1 MILFSNLTY
10 LLLLLCVI
18 CSFFAPRK
26 KLVISMIVITNL
38 YALLQGTINFSALFT
53 LIVFYLMS
61 DKYFNS
67 PNISRPQKNLL
78 FIVILC
84 FIIALSMHQIGGFY
98 NLLIA
103 NKLALSSHSAPYT
116 MYLNFDKTMGAV
128 ILYVTSGLYKSQS
141 AIDREVFFQTIK
153 YYLLCIV
160 TLLGAALLM
169 NFVRFDFKIPANI
182 LIWSINNLFFV
193 CFAEEVIF
201 RGILQNQLKNYLQR
215 DKIKYFHVIISA
227 MLFALAHSK
236 GGVVYVSLAFVAGL
250 FYGISYDKT
259 NRILTP
265 ILVHFGLNL
274 THFLF
279 FTYPFAIDL
288 INY

>member
-18 CSFFAPRK
+18 CSVFALRK
-26 KLVISMIVITNL
+26 KLIISIIVITNL
-38 YALLQGTINFSALFT
+38 YALLQGAINFSALFT

-61 DKYFNS
+61 DKYFNR
-67 PNISRPQKNLL
+67 PNISRSQKNLL
-78 FIVILC
+78 FIVMLC
-84 FIIALSMHQIGGFY
+84 LIIALSMHQIGGFY
-98 NLLIA
+98 NLLIDNKIAVSA
-103 NKLALSSHSAPYT
+103 NSAPYT
-116 MYLNFDKTMGAV
+116 MYLNFDKTMVAV
-128 ILYVTSGLYKSQS
+128 MLYVTSGLYQSQR
-141 AIDREVFFQTIK
+141 AMDKEAFFQTIK

-169 NFVRFDFKIPANI
+169 NFVRLDLKIPGNI

-201 RGILQNQLKNYLQR
+201 RGIFQNQLKKYLQSVKINYL
-215 DKIKYFHVIISA
+215 HVMISA
-227 MLFALAHSK
+227 ILFGLAHAK
-236 GGVVYVSLAFVAGL
+236 GGVIYVSLACVAGL
-250 FYGISYDKT
+250 FYGMSYDKT

-265 ILVHFGLNL
+265 VLVHFGLNL
-274 THFLF
+274 THFIFL
-279 FTYPFAIDL
+279 TYPFATDL